1 MNDLAE
7 MIERTEKDL
16 LREAKISST
25 NATAFKNAMV
35 LLALRKIEEAHRSE
49 TVIHQHFSL
58 PTGRMEDA
66 QSESTCD
73 PDAVM
78 SDFEIV
84 GWMGAVN
91 DATARNTLREI
102 LRNREA
108 CRDTGRNLTITITG
122 PQGCGKTRWADFI
135 RDMAKMMTLPDPV
148 VVEGESALS

>member
-1 MNDLAE
+1 MNDLAK
-7 MIERTEKDL
+7 MIERIEADL
-16 LREAKISST
+16 LSEVTVSAH
-25 NATAFKNAMV
+25 NPYAFKSGMV
-35 LLALRKIEEAHRSE
+35 LLALRNIEEARRSV
-49 TVIHQHFSL
+49 TVHQHFSL

-78 SDFEIV
+78 SDFEIAR
-84 GWMGAVN
+84 WMGVVN

-108 CRDTGRNLTITITG
+108 CRDTNRNLTITITG

-148 VVEGESALS
+148 VVEGENDGA